1 MKFFPCSECGKQLI
15 STEIKYYTADQ
26 RNCFCDAY
34 CSFDWHQKHS
44 AVYKDEDTNDRRA
57 D

>member
-34 CSFDWHQKHS
+34 CSFEWHQKHS
-44 AVYKDEDTNDRRA
+44 AVYKNEDTNDRRA

>member
-1 MKFFPCSECGKQLI
+1 MRFFSCSECGKQLV

-26 RNCFCDAY
+26 ENCFCDAY
-34 CSFDWHQKHS
+34 CSFEWHKKNS
-44 AVYKDEDTNDRRA
+44 DIFKNDNGNDRSA